1 MWTFVQQPGPVD
13 WRLFLRGMWS
23 RLSGRVTAD
32 DPWPRIEELDGFA
45 EEAKREERAAAASG
59 DPARASNEQE
69 RSASPA
75 SPASSAVTLVDDEAV
90 LDERKLA
97 APAAPPM
104 DLLTPPYTPPTLSP
118 SDGTSPTRRPRSASP
133 LSLPE
138 PAFVAVDGILAESLD
153 VDEKRT
159 SAASSTTP
167 AKKHSLPWP
176 ILEDE
181 PTYWV
186 DQSVN
191 IFNYDCGLCVLAHL

>member
-181 PTYWV
+181 PTYRV